1 MSFFRV
7 FHCESASKN
16 EWIYQWNQQLP
27 LFPDCGTEILFPLSL
42 VVYSI
47 LVTLPYT
54 ISLAVSNSNIR
65 RLISCL
71 YLFKLVLVC
80 ISLLLNTICILYI
93 ISGTQNFEFHLYVR
107 HASISISL
115 ILFIIVMH
123 YERRQNSSSSSVVFY
138 YLLLLNFVWIC
149 CCWNHTID
157 YIKYSYNPFTTN
169 NNTTTTT
176 NVSISNN
183 TLQPNSFEQKKEN
196 FLNILDYIN
205 LLTAIIIF
213 IVNCN
218 SERRQCIKTNKI
230 VNMKNLHLIEI
241 FTNNTNPNDNEVNND
256 VEEHLTNQI
265 NMNYKDENV
274 ELQNLQ
280 AKSPENDCSYL
291 SRITYSWFTS
301 LIIKGFRKP
310 LEFRDLWRLD
320 SQHHSVNVSR
330 IFFNNLDRF
339 LVPNKSTNNYLEKRR
354 ASMGNSII
362 HASNNSLDNE
372 LRRRSTQSTLGFG
385 IPQLNK
391 HLYKSGLVNPYS
403 DDANIRRASED
414 ICLLNN
420 QTSLQNN
427 TTTNNNDK
435 NSTSGYADNH
445 SNELFQRADSQ
456 LDTTVNSIPTSAIKA
471 HPRDQPTR
479 RSVRIRVGPK
489 PEYIPELSELHT
501 DSTNS
506 PQTNENSDFF
516 TKDVDSKSTALLN
529 NPIEQTDNHVT
540 EVKSTTKDDLKN
552 SPESEVIVK
561 SLSPR
566 RFQCFSCICMPK
578 REFGLIYVLF
588 ITYGKTLIWSAFLKL
603 IYDILVFV
611 NPALLKLLLNFLQNT
626 DSEPIWHG
634 YLYAIAIF
642 IDTSVQSLILQ
653 SYFHVV
659 FNLGMNIKTAITAA
673 VYRKS
678 LRLSNKAR
686 YKSTTG
692 QIMNLM
698 SSDAQQFVQ
707 LMPFINILWSGPL
720 QITVAMVFLWR
731 ELGPSVLAGVGVLL
745 LLLPINVL
753 AARRSKLFQEKKSA
767 FADCRI
773 KFINELMS
781 GIRVLKLYAWEP
793 SFMKEIGRI
802 RDKEVR
808 FLRKFTYLQSISFLW
823 HCSPFFV
830 AIASFGVYILIS
842 DKNILD
848 AQKAFVSISLFNIL
862 RFPLFMFPMI
872 ISNLAQCYVSIG
884 RLTQFLLHT
893 ELDMESHSKEDTP
906 GIAAV
911 VECGV
916 FGWDPDEEPTLT
928 NISVQFPEG
937 QLTTIMGTVGSG
949 KSSLLH
955 ALLGDMENFNGRVNV
970 KGTVAYVP
978 QQPWI
983 FNATLR
989 DNILF
994 HHAYEPVKYQRV
1006 LHACNLIPDL
1016 EMLPNGDMTEI
1027 GDKGINLSGG
1037 QKQRVSLARACYVD
1051 ADVYLLDDPLS
1062 AVDSH
1067 VGLHLLKHVLSRS
1080 TGILASKTCILTTHS
1095 PKALPFSDRVGLIAD
1110 GQLIELGNYRQLI
1123 HSQTSRLSTFLL
1135 SALREESEVQLNS
1148 PKETVNNSPENLTK
1162 DFLQSN
1168 SLLPIES
1175 SQVSLDRKRSN
1186 SETLSAIS
1194 SNIRHANFTPTRLSQ
1209 RSNKS
1214 SIIVVEEAKLT
1225 EEDEEPKSMQQ
1236 LSQPEKVLTGRIKFK
1251 VFFIYAKNIGILC
1264 GILVLLFYPTN
1275 HLLSLGTNLW
1285 LADWSNDA
1293 TINQQNLTNNTL
1305 ITLSEINSQSNINL
1319 EQFYAQRN
1327 YRLLIYGV
1335 IGGFQVLFSMLSIY
1349 TLAIGHLRCVIR
1361 LHSQLLSY
1369 VLHAPSTYFDLV
1381 PSGRIVNRFSQ
1392 DIATLD
1398 NPVLVTLNSTLNCV
1412 LTCFLT
1418 LCLACTL
1425 NPFMIIP
1432 ICLLTVIYLLIQN
1445 LYVKTS
1451 RQLKRLES
1459 VSLSPIF
1466 SHFTET
1472 LSGVDSI
1479 RAYKLTEIYKTIS
1492 SSRQDLNNS
1501 AVYASIISQRWLAI
1515 LLELVGN
1522 LVILAVAILSVV
1534 ARGHLSAGL
1543 SGLIITY
1550 ALGLNQTLNWLVRM
1564 FSELEINIVSIE
1576 RIHEYSTIEQE
1587 APWESDCSYL
1597 PSNWPEGKIEFINY
1611 STRYRP
1617 ELDLALKSI
1626 NFKVEKG
1633 EKLGIV
1639 GRTGSGKSSL
1649 VLGLFRMLE
1658 AAEGEILIDGYDIS
1672 KLGLHDLRNRLTLI
1686 PQDPVLFSGTLRF
1699 NLDPFS
1705 HYTDDAIL
1713 HALELANLKSFLKE
1727 TSDDNTGLDVLI
1739 SEGGSNIS
1747 LGQRQLVC
1755 LARALLRH
1763 TSILVLDEATAA
1775 IDMQTDNLI
1784 QATIRQEFSSCTVIT
1799 IAHRLNTVL
1808 DYDRILVLED
1818 GEVKELDSPKVLL
1831 QNKKSKFYALA
1842 KDARIVD

>member
-7 FHCESASKN
+7 FHCESLSKN

-27 LFPDCGTEILFPLSL
+27 LFPDCWTEILFPFSL
-42 VVYSI
+42 VVFSI
-47 LVTLPYT
+47 LVSIPYT
-54 ISLAVSNSNIR
+54 ISLLVSKSSFT

-71 YLFKLVLVC
+71 YLCKLILVC
-80 ISLLLNTICILYI
+80 VSLLLNTICILYI
-93 ISGTQNFEFHLYVR
+93 TSGAENYEFHAFVR
-107 HASISISL
+107 PASISISL
-115 ILFIIVMH
+115 ILFIIVIH
-123 YERRQNSSSSSVVFY
+123 YERRKNSPSSSVVFY

-149 CCWNHTID
+149 CCWNHTVH
-157 YIKYSYNPFTTN
+157 YIKYSYNSISTN
-169 NNTTTTT
+169 NNTTTTTT
-176 NVSISNN
+176 NVSISNT
-183 TLQPNSFEQKKEN
+183 TLQPDSFVHNKEN
-196 FLNILDYIN
+196 FLNILDCIN
-205 LLTAIIIF
+205 LLIAIIIF

-218 SERRQCIKTNKI
+218 SERLQCMKTNKI
-230 VNMKNLHLIEI
+230 VNMKKLHLID
-241 FTNNTNPNDNEVNND
+241 TNLNDNEVNG
-256 VEEHLTNQI
+256 VEERLTSQL

-280 AKSPENDCSYL
+280 KKSPENDCSYL

-310 LEFRDLWRLD
+310 LEFKDLWRLD

-339 LVPNKSTNNYLEKRR
+339 LVPNKSINNYLERRR
-354 ASMGNSII
+354 ASMGNSIN

-385 IPQLNK
+385 IPQSNK
-391 HLYKSGLVNPYS
+391 HLYKSGLVNTYS
-403 DDANIRRASED
+403 DDVNIRRASEG

-420 QTSLQNN
+420 KISLQSN
-427 TTTNNNDK
+427 TTSNNNDK
-435 NSTSGYADNH
+435 NLTSGYSDNH
-445 SNELFQRADSQ
+445 SNELFQAADRQ
-456 LDTTVNSIPTSAIKA
+456 LDTTVNDMPTSAIKA
-471 HPRDQPTR
+471 HPKDQPTR
-479 RSVRIRVGPK
+479 RSVRIHVGSK

-506 PQTNENSDFF
+506 PQTHENSEFF
-516 TKDVDSKSTALLN
+516 TEDVDSKSTTIRN
-529 NPIEQTDNHVT
+529 NPIEQTDNCVT

-561 SLSPR
+561 SLSSR
-566 RFQCFSCICMPK
+566 RFQCFSCICVPK
-578 REFGLIYVLF
+578 RKFGLIYVLF
-588 ITYGKTLIWSAFLKL
+588 ITYGKTLLWSAFLKL

-611 NPALLKLLLNFLQNT
+611 NPALLKLLLNFLQNVH
-626 DSEPIWHG
+626 SEPIWHG

-642 IDTSVQSLILQ
+642 IDTS
-653 SYFHVV
+653 
-659 FNLGMNIKTAITAA
+659 
-673 VYRKS
+673 S

-707 LMPFINILWSGPL
+707 LMPFINILWSGPF

-731 ELGPSVLAGVGVLL
+731 ELGPSVLAGIGVLL
-745 LLLPINVL
+745 LLLPINVF
-753 AARRSKLFQEKKSA
+753 AARRSKLFQEKKSS
-767 FADCRI
+767 FADSRI

-802 RDKEVR
+802 RDKEVK
-808 FLRKFTYLQSISFLW
+808 FLRKFTYLQCISFLW

-884 RLTQFLLHT
+884 RLTQFLSHT
-893 ELDMESHSKEDTP
+893 ELDMESYSKEDTP

-937 QLTTIMGTVGSG
+937 QLTTIMGSVGSG

-1062 AVDSH
+1062 AVDAH
-1067 VGLHLLKHVLSRS
+1067 VGLHLLKYVLSRS

-1110 GQLIELGNYRQLI
+1110 GQLIELGNYRQLM

-1135 SALREESEVQLNS
+1135 SAIHDESEVQLNS
-1148 PKETVNNSPENLTK
+1148 PKATVNNSPENLTK
-1162 DFLQSN
+1162 DLLQPN

-1175 SQVSLDRKRSN
+1175 SPVSLDRKRSY
-1186 SETLSAIS
+1186 SDTLSVNNYNVRQA
-1194 SNIRHANFTPTRLSQ
+1194 FLTPTRLSQ
-1209 RSNKS
+1209 RSDKS
-1214 SIIVVEEAKLT
+1214 TIIVIEEAKFT
-1225 EEDEEPKSMQQ
+1225 EEDEETKSMQQ

-1251 VFFIYAKNIGILC
+1251 VFFIYAKNIGLLY
-1264 GILVLLFYPTN
+1264 GLLVFIFYPIN

-1293 TINQQNLTNNTL
+1293 TINQLNLTTTNNTL
-1305 ITLSEINSQSNINL
+1305 MNLQLNSNL
-1319 EQFYAQRN
+1319 QQFYTQRN

-1349 TLAIGHLRCVIR
+1349 TLAIGHLRCVVR

-1398 NPVLVTLNSTLNCV
+1398 NPVLVTLNSTLNCL

-1425 NPFMIIP
+1425 NPFMILP

-1445 LYVKTS
+1445 LYVRTS

-1466 SHFTET
+1466 SHFAET
-1472 LSGVDSI
+1472 LSGVDSV
-1479 RAYKLTEIYKTIS
+1479 RAYKLTEIYKSIS

-1501 AVYASIISQRWLAI
+1501 AVYASIVSQRWLAI

-1534 ARGHLSAGL
+1534 ASGYLSAGF
-1543 SGLIITY
+1543 SGLVITY

-1564 FSELEINIVSIE
+1564 FSELEINIVSVE
-1576 RIHEYSTIEQE
+1576 RIHEYSSIEQE
-1587 APWESDCSYL
+1587 APWELDCSYL

-1713 HALELANLKSFLKE
+1713 HALELANLKSFLRE
-1727 TSDDNTGLDVLI
+1727 NNDNTTGLDVLI

-1784 QATIRQEFSSCTVIT
+1784 QETIRQEFSSCTVIT